1 MNFGLQEFE
10 VVKLKIAFAIFL
22 TLCYRTTA
30 ASGLTQVL
38 GYRRKIIENIE
49 LLVKSM
55 NGLQVELS
63 GFRSEMK
70 EFKKAVEKRMD
81 CLDNRSTA
89 CQFNPNVCA
98 TARRLEEHIKA
109 DNGKAGKTMAV
120 IACVISCFNVGL
132 TLITMIIKGL

>member
-1 MNFGLQEFE
+1 MND
-10 VVKLKIAFAIFL
+10 LK
-22 TLCYRTTA
+22 
-30 ASGLTQVL
+30 
-38 GYRRKIIENIE
+38 
-49 LLVKSM
+49 
-55 NGLQVELS
+55 VELS

-109 DNGKAGKTMAV
+109 DAGKSGRTTAV
-120 IACVISCFNVGL
+120 IACVISCFNVAVTVV
-132 TLITMIIKGL
+132 TLIVRGI

>member
-1 MNFGLQEFE
+1 MD
-10 VVKLKIAFAIFL
+10 
-22 TLCYRTTA
+22 
-30 ASGLTQVL
+30 
-38 GYRRKIIENIE
+38 IEKIE

-81 CLDNRSTA
+81 CLDSRSTA

-109 DNGKAGKTMAV
+109 DNGKAGRNMAL
-120 IACVISCFNVGL
+120 IACIISCFNVAVTVI
-132 TLITMIIKGL
+132 TLIVRSL

>member
-1 MNFGLQEFE
+1 MYEE
-10 VVKLKIAFAIFL
+10 VKLKIAFAIFL
-22 TLCYRTTA
+22 TVCYRTPA
-30 ASGLTQVL
+30 ASGLTQEE
-38 GYRRKIIENIE
+38 IIEDIE

-63 GFRSEMK
+63 GFRAEMK
-70 EFKKAVEKRMD
+70 EFKTAVEKRMD

-109 DNGKAGKTMAV
+109 DNGKAGRNMAV
-120 IACVISCFNVGL
+120 IACVISCFNVAVTII
-132 TLITMIIKGL
+132 TLIVKGM

>member
-1 MNFGLQEFE
+1 MYEE
-10 VVKLKIAFAIFL
+10 VKLKIAFAIFL
-22 TLCYRTTA
+22 TLWYRTPA
-30 ASGLTQVL
+30 ASGLTQEE
-38 GYRRKIIENIE
+38 IIENIE

-63 GFRSEMK
+63 GFRAEMK
-70 EFKKAVEKRMD
+70 EFKTAVEKRMD

-109 DNGKAGKTMAV
+109 DNGKAGRNMAV
-120 IACVISCFNVGL
+120 IACVISCFNVAVTII
-132 TLITMIIKGL
+132 TLIVKGM

>member
-1 MNFGLQEFE
+1 MNSLLDTKKKLRSLRRFGLLVYD
-10 VVKLKIAFAIFL
+10 VV
-22 TLCYRTTA
+22 
-30 ASGLTQVL
+30 
-38 GYRRKIIENIE
+38 RRMIIENIE

-63 GFRSEMK
+63 GFRAEMK
-70 EFKKAVEKRMD
+70 EFKTAVEKRMD

-109 DNGKAGKTMAV
+109 DNGKAGSNMAV
-120 IACVISCFNVGL
+120 IACVISCFNVAVTVI
-132 TLITMIIKGL
+132 TLIVRGL

>member
-1 MNFGLQEFE
+1 MGDKNLKE
-10 VVKLKIAFAIFL
+10 VKLKIAFAVFL

-30 ASGLTQVL
+30 ASGLTQEE
-38 GYRRKIIENIE
+38 IIENIE

-63 GFRSEMK
+63 GFRAEMK
-70 EFKKAVEKRMD
+70 EFKTAVEKRMD

-109 DNGKAGKTMAV
+109 DNGKAGRNMAV
-120 IACVISCFNVGL
+120 IACVISCFNVAVTVI
-132 TLITMIIKGL
+132 TLIVKGM